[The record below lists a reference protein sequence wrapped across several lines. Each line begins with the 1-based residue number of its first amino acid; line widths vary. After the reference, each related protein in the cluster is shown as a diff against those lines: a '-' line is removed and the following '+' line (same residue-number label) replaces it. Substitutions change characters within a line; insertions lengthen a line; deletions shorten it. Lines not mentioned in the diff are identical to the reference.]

1 MYIVKFQG
9 SAYFN
14 STNMHLNNI
23 YRHYTIDK
31 YTEMTEMNMFLF
43 LRQNT
48 IAFIV
53 EIQQEEHKV
62 KLIQDVKMN
71 DFTKMLDRLGFKVW
85 TKYQLYRKR
94 KHFKVVMIN

>member
-1 MYIVKFQG
+1 
-9 SAYFN
+9 
-14 STNMHLNNI
+14 MHLNNI

-43 LRQNT
+43 LRQNN

-53 EIQQEEHKV
+53 EIQLEEHKRK

-71 DFTKMLDRLGFKVW
+71 DFTKMLDRLGFEVW
-85 TKYQLYRKR
+85 TKYWLYGKR
-94 KHFKVVMIN
+94 KHFKVVMINWGSLGLHLSVC